1 MTTYHD
7 YAFDA
12 ADINAL
18 LPVLGEANLI
28 GPLEGRADIEGCDP
42 ARYYIRIRSVSEITL
57 PAGCTVTAPDVA
69 DALLGV
75 WA

>member
-28 GPLEGRADIEGCDP
+28 GPLEGRGDIPGCDP
-42 ARYYIRIRSVSEITL
+42 ARFYVRIRTAAEIAT
-57 PAGCTVTAPDVA
+57 PAGCTITLAEVA